1 MDYKTLYG
9 KTIAEL
15 RTIARQY
22 DVKLPGKINK
32 DGIIQRLLAA
42 YEKLLAERAEQAA
55 EPAPAAPSEAQQ
67 AEAAPAA
74 QPAPAVQPEQELETA
89 PPAEEL
95 AVDVDG
101 GEAQDGGA
109 ARYGDMPAAREEA
122 AEPASGPAPRRR
134 ADNPYSRPTYQAMA
148 AREPERP
155 ASGYQRRDDQRGRV
169 GYARN

>member
-55 EPAPAAPSEAQQ
+55 EPAPAAPSEVQQ

-74 QPAPAVQPEQELETA
+74 QPAPTVQPEQELETA
-89 PPAEEL
+89 PPAEEPE
-95 AVDVDG
+95 VDVDG

-109 ARYGDMPAAREEA
+109 ARYGDMPAARE
-122 AEPASGPAPRRR
+122 
-134 ADNPYSRPTYQAMA
+134 
-148 AREPERP
+148 
-155 ASGYQRRDDQRGRV
+155 
-169 GYARN
+169 

>member
-55 EPAPAAPSEAQQ
+55 EPAPAAPSEVQQ
-67 AEAAPAA
+67 AEA
-74 QPAPAVQPEQELETA
+74 
-89 PPAEEL
+89 
-95 AVDVDG
+95 G
-101 GEAQDGGA
+101 G
-109 ARYGDMPAAREEA
+109 PV
-122 AEPASGPAPRRR
+122 S
-134 ADNPYSRPTYQAMA
+134 
-148 AREPERP
+148 
-155 ASGYQRRDDQRGRV
+155 
-169 GYARN
+169 